1 MGADRPDGGG
11 MHSTYTIQLAVEIC
25 SRGAVVRA
33 AGELSGG
40 SGPRLVR
47 VLGSAARRGGVLV
60 VDLAQIRWFDTA
72 GIEALRR
79 GRPADVHMYL
89 TGIADRRALLPGDVA
104 GMLDEFDMVRT
115 AEQVLDEPAPA
126 RELAVAL

>member
-1 MGADRPDGGG
+1 
-11 MHSTYTIQLAVEIC
+11 MHSTYTIQLAVEVC

-33 AGELSGG
+33 AGELDGC

-47 VLGSAARRGGVLV
+47 VLGAAARRGGVLV

-79 GRPADVHMYL
+79 GRPVGVELYL

-104 GMLDEFDMVRT
+104 GLLDEFDMVRT
-115 AEQVLDEPAPA
+115 AEQVLEAAPA
-126 RELAVAL
+126 QELIAV